1 MANPFSNIAQIMGNA
16 GMQQAAPAPTDPRQQ
31 TMMQQL
37 GVTNPL
43 LQQFGKQ
50 LGNVAGIDMRSPAQQ
65 MNKLLQGAD
74 TSTPE
79 GRQAVLAAVSKVDPM
94 KALELDMQFKK
105 QAQDAEANKL
115 NMALKRQE
123 LANAEAKG
131 KTKNVHVMIERYNP
145 NTFQNELTS
154 VLVTVDAETGKPV
167 NLDPEVSTMFRDGKV
182 VSSEDTSEGVV
193 KYVLDEN
200 GVARQIVIKGSRIS
214 LIGEDGEPSEISLS
228 ELNRYTPME
237 AGRSEPEAAPVPA
250 PQAQQTGRGRN
261 RGTYDVPTPPVVP
274 SPPSS
279 GVGMG
284 RNRN

>member
-1 MANPFSNIAQIMGNA
+1 MANPFSNLAQIMGNA

-43 LQQFGKQ
+43 LQQFGQQ
-50 LGNVAGIDMRSPAQQ
+50 LGNVAGVDMRSPAQQ

-105 QAQDAEANKL
+105 QAQADEANKL

-123 LANAEAKG
+123 LANAEEKG
-131 KTKNVHVMIERYNP
+131 KTKNVYVKVRSYDTLGNP
-145 NTFQNELTS
+145 TFKS
-154 VLVTVDAETGKPV
+154 IIVTVGKDGKPI
-167 NLDPEVSTMFRDGKV
+167 NLDPEIAAMIRDGDV
-182 VSSEDTSEGVV
+182 MNLQGTDEGHIEYFV
-193 KYVLDEN
+193 DEN
-200 GVARQIVIKGSRIS
+200 NKPVKALIQGSSVYR
-214 LIGEDGEPSEISLS
+214 LGEDGEKSEISLA

-237 AGRSEPEAAPVPA
+237 RNDNESEEAPA
-250 PQAQQTGRGRN
+250 PQPKQTGTGRN
-261 RGTYDVPTPPVVP
+261 RGTYDIPPPPVIP

>member
-16 GMQQAAPAPTDPRQQ
+16 GMQQAAPAATDPRQQ

-50 LGNVAGIDMRSPAQQ
+50 LGNAAGIDMRSPAQQ

-105 QAQDAEANKL
+105 QAQTDEANKL

-123 LANAEAKG
+123 LANAKKKG
-131 KTKNVHVMIERYNP
+131 ETENVYVQVKAYDNLGNP
-145 NTFQNELTS
+145 TVKS
-154 VLVTVDAETGKPV
+154 IIVTRNVKTGKLV
-167 NLDPEVSTMFRDGKV
+167 DVDPEIAAMLNDGDIMNLQSTG
-182 VSSEDTSEGVV
+182 EGHIE
-193 KYVLDEN
+193 YFLDEN
-200 GVARQIVIKGSRIS
+200 NKPVKALIQGSSVYR
-214 LIGEDGEPSEISLS
+214 LGEDGEKSEISLA

-237 AGRSEPEAAPVPA
+237 RNDNESEAAPA

-261 RGTYDVPTPPVVP
+261 QGTYDIPTPPVIP

-279 GVGMG
+279 EVGRG
-284 RNRN
+284 RNKDLI

>member
-1 MANPFSNIAQIMGNA
+1 MANPFSNLAQIMGNA

-43 LQQFGKQ
+43 LQQFGQQ
-50 LGNVAGIDMRSPAQQ
+50 LGNAVGVDMRSPAQQ
-65 MNKLLQGAD
+65 MNKLLQSAD

-115 NMALKRQE
+115 NMALKRQQ
-123 LANAEAKG
+123 LSNAEAEG
-131 KTKNVHVMIERYNP
+131 KTDDVYVKVKS
-145 NTFQNELTS
+145 FDSLGNETVKS
-154 VLVTVDAETGKPV
+154 VIITIDRKTGKPV
-167 NLDPEVSTMFRDGKV
+167 NLDPEIASMIREGEV
-182 VSSEDTSEGVV
+182 VGSQKTKEGFID
-193 KYVLDEN
+193 YFLDEDN
-200 GVARQIVIKGSRIS
+200 KTVKVLLEGSRVYT
-214 LIGEDGEPSEISLS
+214 IGEDGERSEISLAD
-228 ELNRYTPME
+228 LNRLTPME
-237 AGRSEPEAAPVPA
+237 VGGGDPEPAPA
-250 PQAQQTGRGRN
+250 PQPKQTGTGRN
-261 RGTYDVPTPPVVP
+261 RGTYDVPPPPVIP

>member
-1 MANPFSNIAQIMGNA
+1 MANPFSNLAQIMGNA

-43 LQQFGKQ
+43 LQQFGQQ
-50 LGNVAGIDMRSPAQQ
+50 LGNVAGVDMRSPAQQ

-105 QAQDAEANKL
+105 QAQADEANKL

-131 KTKNVHVMIERYNP
+131 KTKDVYVQVRSYDTLGNP
-145 NTFQNELTS
+145 TFKS
-154 VLVTVDAETGKPV
+154 IIVTIDTKTGKPV
-167 NLDPEVSTMFRDGKV
+167 NLDPEIASMLRDGDIV
-182 VSSEDTSEGVV
+182 NSQETDEGWVD
-193 KYVLDEN
+193 YFLDEDN
-200 GVARQIVIKGSRIS
+200 KTVKVLIQGSRVYT
-214 LIGEDGEPSEISLS
+214 IGEDGEKSEISLAD
-228 ELNRYTPME
+228 LNRLKPME
-237 AGRSEPEAAPVPA
+237 EEGTDTETAPA
-250 PQAQQTGRGRN
+250 PRNKKVGSGRN
-261 RGTYDVPTPPVVP
+261 LT
-274 SPPSS
+274 
-279 GVGMG
+279 
-284 RNRN
+284 